1 MELISK
7 REVLKIIEEETL
19 DDEYKCED
27 GSWESYLDFQYED
40 AIKRINELP
49 TIESRPKGKWKLR
62 IDERFSM
69 FKGYYCSCCGK
80 DAEVLQAGGGCELLS
95 NFCPYCGADMRGEE

>member
-7 REVLKIIEEETL
+7 REVLKIIEEETI

-40 AIKRINELP
+40 AMKRINELP
-49 TIESRPKGKWKLR
+49 TIESRPKGKWLDSGSGWK
-62 IDERFSM
+62 
-69 FKGYYCSCCGK
+69 CSNCGFQNEWTIRLKHCPECC
-80 DAEVLQAGGGCELLS
+80 
-95 NFCPYCGADMRGEE
+95 ADMREGEA